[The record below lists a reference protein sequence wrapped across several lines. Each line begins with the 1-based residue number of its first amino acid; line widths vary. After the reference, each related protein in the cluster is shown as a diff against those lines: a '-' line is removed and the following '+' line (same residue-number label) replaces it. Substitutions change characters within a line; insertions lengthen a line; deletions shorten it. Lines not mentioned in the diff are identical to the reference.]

1 VRQGETAQNVLHYAV
16 GILQRVIVPDADD
29 AKTLGFEPTGAL
41 PFVGC
46 HYGMLATVDFN
57 DQLLLEADEVD
68 DVRS

>member
-1 VRQGETAQNVLHYAV
+1 MCSTTPSVFCNASLFQTRTM
-16 GILQRVIVPDADD
+16 R
-29 AKTLGFEPTGAL
+29 KLGFEPTGAL